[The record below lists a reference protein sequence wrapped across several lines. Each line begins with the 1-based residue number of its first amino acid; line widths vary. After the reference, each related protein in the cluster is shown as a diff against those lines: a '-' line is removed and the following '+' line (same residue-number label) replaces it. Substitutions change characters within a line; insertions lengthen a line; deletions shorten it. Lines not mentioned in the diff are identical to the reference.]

1 MYVCCMKSI
10 HLLYQRYLDALHV
23 KYLDHHGHLNKN
35 LRLKE
40 ASFDTGEQVA
50 VIGTVREMKDAD
62 GCTYK
67 VLLPV
72 SECE

>member
-1 MYVCCMKSI
+1 MNLIDS
-10 HLLYQRYLDALHV
+10 LYQRYLDALHV
-23 KYLDHHGHLNKN
+23 KHMDHHGHLNKN

-50 VIGTVREMKDAD
+50 VIGTVREIDSAD

-72 SECE
+72 SE

>member
-1 MYVCCMKSI
+1 
-10 HLLYQRYLDALHV
+10 LDALHV
-23 KYLDHHGHLNKN
+23 KHLDHHGHLNKN

-50 VIGTVREMKDAD
+50 VIGTVREIDSAD

-72 SECE
+72 SE